1 MNLNL
6 FLWEIY
12 VCSLYLQ
19 LIVNMLNLTCLYN
32 QQPKVLINLAKR
44 LSYIILMIDL
54 HLLHA
59 NLSTIR
65 FVLHA
70 SHAAKHNFC
79 FSKKKFIIQKS
90 AER

>member
-12 VCSLYLQ
+12 ACSLYVQ
-19 LIVNMLNLTCLYN
+19 LIVNMLNPTCLCN

-44 LSYIILMIDL
+44 LLYIILMIDL

-59 NLSTIR
+59 NKNTVR

-79 FSKKKFIIQKS
+79 FSK
-90 AER
+90 

>member
-12 VCSLYLQ
+12 ACSLYLQ

-59 NLSTIR
+59 N
-65 FVLHA
+65 
-70 SHAAKHNFC
+70 
-79 FSKKKFIIQKS
+79 
-90 AER
+90 